1 MHSAVPIGLS
11 ECTNPIGAAENII
24 LPIGLFF
31 KKISFGG
38 RAQFLAGVTTKL
50 HYE

>member
-11 ECTNPIGAAENII
+11 ECTNPIGATENII
-24 LPIGLFF
+24 LPMGSSL
-31 KKISFGG
+31 KIFSFGG
-38 RAQFLAGVTTKL
+38 RTQFLAGVTTKL